1 MQNGTCYILA
11 MIKRDDGERLL
22 LGAGYYEFTRE
33 QKHFNPNQ
41 FQNDI
46 VELQGTDGQLLAGQ
60 VRRST
65 SQPFDGYIGDGTTPK
80 DIVEQKRR
88 EFFLFF
94 RKQHHYTV
102 VYIMPDGSA
111 IKRDRGYI
119 TDAPAV
125 QELYQV
131 QPKWHVAL
139 AFEDVNYYSYAEDD
153 KGNEIY
159 SFDAE
164 LGLANIEDGGLIFDD
179 KGAISTGV
187 SYGIE
192 RVGQATGNPIEATI
206 TSKAAQFSN
215 MELLGETSQD
225 TTTGKNLLHVIP
237 ITGAARGC
245 TVNMTDDGLAHVK
258 GICNA
263 SWVDLTSRSTA
274 IAFPAGTY
282 TLSLTI
288 PNSGHGTVLRC
299 YTVETG
305 GSYTDYAIGKDNK
318 STTFTTTSAIKSAYI
333 WLSGT
338 AAGQVIDNTFGIML
352 ESGSTA
358 TAWEQYT
365 GGSAG
370 PNPNGPIKVK
380 TVTGTQIVRTV
391 GKNILDPFAGSNGS
405 INGGNGSI
413 SRDERS
419 NIQTTETFI
428 RIVSEL
434 DYHGFVGE
442 PVDCTPNEKLTLSW
456 TRHGE
461 TTVQYIGIFFYDKN
475 GSFLKR
481 DTGVT
486 TGDGSLTST
495 VPANAAKA
503 VAYLSARYAGQVV
516 TFYDVMLERS
526 AAKTAF
532 EPYRGID
539 HPLQLG
545 NIELC
550 KLGDYQD
557 RIFKDG
563 ASWKIQKKV
572 GKKVLDGSESLTVT
586 GEAYYTFVQDAYSL
600 AHTEESVRYGTIDYI
615 SSNYFGVEGLD
626 YLFNDDATGI
636 TMAHVGTGDSRLIF
650 NITGYTADQL
660 KAWLAS
666 NKPNLYYAL
675 ATTTTTT
682 ITDKNLI
689 HQLDAIA
696 SARLE
701 HGANTITA
709 TSENLGATMDADW
722 IEFDPAT
729 QEGGYVWAPSSG
741 GGPVIVTVN
750 GVDSANPVWHVYGP
764 ATNPTLT
771 NSSTGEAL
779 TWNNTVP
786 ANQELIIDMGNQTAT
801 LEGAN
806 VFEFVSGSWI
816 QLKPGQNRISYTA
829 ANTIKSSRVYW
840 NEVVG

>member
-33 QKHFNPNQ
+33 QKHFAPNQ

-164 LGLANIEDGGLIFDD
+164 LGLANIEDGGLIFDN

-192 RVGQATGNPIEATI
+192 RVGQGTGNPIEANI
-206 TSKAAQFSN
+206 TSKAAQFSKI
-215 MELLGETSQD
+215 ELLGETSQGANPTPTAPKAVQTVTGLQTFTIHGKNYYNPAND
-225 TTTGKNLLHVIP
+225 TPNYYIDQNGALVYSTFWHLSEFIRIRGGHQFTISGVTTPGQAPRSAFYNERHELISTFANGNKTITPPSAAAYIRFSIYATETNRFMFEDGNTATTYEAWHGTERTLNLGKNLFDKTKVTRGKYIDSTGALQTHVSYSVSDFVNVLGARSISTSGIAFIEASHGAKAAFYRADKTWMSSVNITHPTNTYEVPSGAAYFRTSARVDNDKELDVIQIELGDKPTQFAPYFTP
-237 ITGAARGC
+237 IT
-245 TVNMTDDGLAHVK
+245 
-258 GICNA
+258 
-263 SWVDLTSRSTA
+263 
-274 IAFPAGTY
+274 
-282 TLSLTI
+282 LS
-288 PNSGHGTVLRC
+288 
-299 YTVETG
+299 
-305 GSYTDYAIGKDNK
+305 
-318 STTFTTTSAIKSAYI
+318 
-333 WLSGT
+333 
-338 AAGQVIDNTFGIML
+338 
-352 ESGSTA
+352 
-358 TAWEQYT
+358 
-365 GGSAG
+365 
-370 PNPNGPIKVK
+370 
-380 TVTGTQIVRTV
+380 
-391 GKNILDPFAGSNGS
+391 
-405 INGGNGSI
+405 
-413 SRDERS
+413 
-419 NIQTTETFI
+419 
-428 RIVSEL
+428 
-434 DYHGFVGE
+434 
-442 PVDCTPNEKLTLSW
+442 
-456 TRHGE
+456 
-461 TTVQYIGIFFYDKN
+461 
-475 GSFLKR
+475 
-481 DTGVT
+481 
-486 TGDGSLTST
+486 
-495 VPANAAKA
+495 
-503 VAYLSARYAGQVV
+503 
-516 TFYDVMLERS
+516 
-526 AAKTAF
+526 
-532 EPYRGID
+532 
-539 HPLQLG
+539 
-545 NIELC
+545 

-557 RIFKDG
+557 RIYKDG
-563 ASWKIQKKV
+563 DSWKIQNNIRAKTFDGTENWIQSGRTTSSVYV
-572 GKKVLDGSESLTVT
+572 GAFNINTIMGIPFEGAEACLMDEASFVPGNPQPYNFDLYNRSAE
-586 GEAYYTFVQDAYSL
+586 GEAAYLSLSVKSSDASTISAFKTWLGKNTPTLYSMRS
-600 AHTEESVRYGTIDYI
+600 A
-615 SSNYFGVEGLD
+615 
-626 YLFNDDATGI
+626 
-636 TMAHVGTGDSRLIF
+636 
-650 NITGYTADQL
+650 
-660 KAWLAS
+660 
-666 NKPNLYYAL
+666 P
-675 ATTTTTT
+675 TTTT

-709 TSENLGATMDADW
+709 KSENLGATMDADW
-722 IEFDPAT
+722 IEFDPST